1 MYNYIKILFSDSVW
15 QYIYIYIYI
24 IDGLLIRLCRL
35 QSKGLG
41 LQEVHDYQRMHFLLA
56 ILLLLLFLFLIQ

>member
-1 MYNYIKILFSDSVW
+1 MYNYIKI
-15 QYIYIYIYI
+15 IYIYI